1 MSSLIRRW
9 QRKRLRDAKTY
20 VGPKP
25 RFEMHPDNAGYD
37 AWHPTKGRRR
47 FSAARLR
54 AQFRMA
60 RILDRGA

>member
-1 MSSLIRRW
+1 MVRRW
-9 QRKRLRDAKTY
+9 QRKRLRDAKTW

-25 RFEMHPDNAGYD
+25 RFEMHADGEGYD
-37 AWHPTKGRRR
+37 VWHPTKGRRR

-60 RILDRGA
+60 HLLDPGR